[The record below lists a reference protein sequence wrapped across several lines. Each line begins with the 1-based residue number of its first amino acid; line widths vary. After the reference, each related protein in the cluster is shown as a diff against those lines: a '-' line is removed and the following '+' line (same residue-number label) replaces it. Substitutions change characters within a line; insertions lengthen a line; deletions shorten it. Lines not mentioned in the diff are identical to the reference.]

1 MIDKK
6 VVTLDLIV
14 ERGKWRLWG
23 RVLLKGHLLVE
34 SATSLVTLQK
44 KMKSLLSNEITGISN
59 KNIEF
64 NIKFD
69 LTAFFEKSD
78 FLNMSGI
85 AKHAKINPTLLRQY
99 VSGNK
104 FPSEERVKEIEN
116 VIRKI
121 GKELL
126 QTKLATRHN

>member
-14 ERGKWRLWG
+14 ERGKGRLWG